1 MGESGP
7 LPHPSWGAHS
17 GEGSCHTRSS
27 SPHRFVDVTL
37 GPWVRGREG
46 IEAWMVVGTDTRVLL
61 PWLRSRR
68 GQSAWVPPG
77 PFLTACTRNQLKGSC
92 PQVLFWG
99 HAGLSPHPL
108 LLPGAPCPASF
119 PPGVGLLALVHTA
132 GKRKWA
138 QDPSPLPL
146 VLSPAAWGYQ
156 ALLAFLGS
164 SALVQ
169 SPGRG
174 YLPPKTTRIPL
185 PGAET
190 PSCSLEPPS
199 ALGSPGNPALPSPLA
214 PSFLCLSPRPSLR
227 DS

>member
-1 MGESGP
+1 MAQVPQGPVSLGTSRAIPHCLHPES
-7 LPHPSWGAHS
+7 A
-17 GEGSCHTRSS
+17 
-27 SPHRFVDVTL
+27 
-37 GPWVRGREG
+37 
-46 IEAWMVVGTDTRVLL
+46 
-61 PWLRSRR
+61 
-68 GQSAWVPPG
+68 QSLMPPG
-77 PFLTACTRNQLKGSC
+77 ALLGTRRA
-92 PQVLFWG
+92 

-138 QDPSPLPL
+138 QDPRAPKKGPLPL
-146 VLSPAAWGYQ
+146 VLSPAAGGYQ

-185 PGAET
+185 PRAET

-214 PSFLCLSPRPSLR
+214 PSFLCPSPLSLR